1 MIIEGA
7 SRESLANHA
16 LILNT
21 ALMDMQLLGKFN
33 NIKPIE
39 KIIYRL

>member
-7 SRESLANHA
+7 SRESLAKHA

-21 ALMDMQLLGKFN
+21 ALMDMQRLGKFDK
-33 NIKPIE
+33 KPIV
-39 KIIYRL
+39 KNQL

>member
-7 SRESLANHA
+7 SREFLANHA

-21 ALMDMQLLGKFN
+21 ALMDMQRLGKFN
-33 NIKPIE
+33 NIKPIQ
-39 KIIYRL
+39 KNQL